1 MMQIV
6 STQKNIGMVVFT
18 IGKTIH
24 FTPLELYNKYCANA
38 RSPKFEGTFDE
49 CVKYVHEVL

>member
-1 MMQIV
+1 MQIV